1 MAERYVS
8 KGFSFLL
15 GWLYWYNWTIILP
28 AELRF
33 VSTRGFLPCFTY
45 FGHPG
50 SAAAILIGYWDSKT
64 SPAVWISVCM
74 VVVILINM
82 LGAGMYTKSDQRG
95 LLGYSSRGTRRLWR
109 GRICL
114 RVSEHARLKP
124 SNLLTCTDDLL
135 YRSSIKVFA
144 IVGLIILGII
154 IDLGGGPNH
163 DRQGDFALDRTP
175 RALTFVTESDSVIGK
190 IPARSFSTT
199 VSLEP
204 PVGLL
209 HGGASYPKLL
219 SLSSERRLLQ

>member
-33 VSTRGFLPCFTY
+33 VSARGPPSRFYLFRSPR
-45 FGHPG
+45 

-64 SPAVWISVCM
+64 SPAVWITVCM
-74 VVVILINM
+74 IVVILINM
-82 LGAGMYTKSDQRG
+82 LGAGMYSASDKRG
-95 LLGYSSRGTRRLWR
+95 LSGCLPRGTRCLWR

-114 RVSEHARLKP
+114 RVREHASSRAF
-124 SNLLTCTDDLL
+124 NLLTHTDDLL
-135 YRSSIKVFA
+135 HRSSIKVFA

-163 DRQGDFALDRTP
+163 DRQGDFALDRILRT
-175 RALTFVTESDSVIGK
+175 LTFVSESDSVTGK
-190 IPARSFSTT
+190 TPARSFSTMAF
-199 VSLEP
+199 LEP
-204 PVGLL
+204 QVGLSD
-209 HGGASYPKLL
+209 GGASFPKPL
-219 SLSSERRLLQ
+219 SLSLERRSSP